1 MKQPPSTAQLIRVI
15 VTVAEGMRIARKKKK
30 LPGHF
35 CKVCGMRK
43 SNESFSGKGH
53 AAHICKACSRL
64 SPAQQAEEMTLR
76 RLENL
81 PLRRLTE
88 SEMKWLKNRTHDH
101 RPEVRELACMV
112 YAGRFPRLVRNQK
125 KQELSILTLELRIAG
140 DICDPYGD
148 PVYVN
153 ESYQVSRIPPAVI
166 RIQEDGLR
174 QTVEPPPKILSK
186 LLKWTVHTL
195 EIFWWDDDYCC
206 PADVEPADEEPPLWS
221 AHVEYS
227 NDEIQDVRSADD
239 VPDPVLELFYALSEL
254 FE

>member
-1 MKQPPSTAQLIRVI
+1 MKQPPSTVRLIRVI
-15 VTVAEGMRIARKKKK
+15 VTAAEGMKMARKKKK

-88 SEMKWLKNRTHDH
+88 SEMTWLKNRTHDH
-101 RPEVRELACMV
+101 RPAVKELACMV
-112 YAGRFPRLVRNQK
+112 YAGRFPRLARSQK
-125 KQELSILTLELRIAG
+125 KQELSIQTLELHIDG
-140 DICDPYGD
+140 EICDPYGD
-148 PVYVN
+148 PEYVK
-153 ESYQVSRIPPAVI
+153 ESCQVSRTPPTIVL
-166 RIQEDGLR
+166 IQQDGTR
-174 QTVEPPPKILSK
+174 QAIEPPPKILAK

-195 EIFWWDDDYCC
+195 EIFWWGDDYCC
-206 PADVEPADEEPPLWS
+206 PADVDPEDEESPLWRV
-221 AHVEYS
+221 HVEYS
-227 NDEIQDVRSADD
+227 NGEIQNVSSADD
-239 VPDPVLELFYALSEL
+239 IPDPVLELFFALSEL

>member
-1 MKQPPSTAQLIRVI
+1 MV
-15 VTVAEGMRIARKKKK
+15 RKKKK
-30 LPGHF
+30 LPGYF

-53 AAHICKACSRL
+53 ATHTCKACSRL
-64 SPAQQAEEMTLR
+64 SPVQQAEEMTLR

-88 SEMKWLKNRTHDH
+88 SEMTWLKNRTRDH
-101 RPEVRELACMV
+101 RPEVKELACMV
-112 YAGRFPRLVRNQK
+112 YAGRFLHLARNQK
-125 KQELSILTLELRIAG
+125 KQELSILTLELRITG

-153 ESYQVSRIPPAVI
+153 ESYQVSRTPPTVI
-166 RIQEDGLR
+166 HIQGDGLR
-174 QTVEPPPKILSK
+174 QTVEALPKILSK

-221 AHVEYS
+221 VHVEYF
-227 NDEIQDVRSADD
+227 NDEVQDTGSADD
-239 VPDPVLELFYALSEL
+239 IPDPALELFCALSEL
-254 FE
+254 FK